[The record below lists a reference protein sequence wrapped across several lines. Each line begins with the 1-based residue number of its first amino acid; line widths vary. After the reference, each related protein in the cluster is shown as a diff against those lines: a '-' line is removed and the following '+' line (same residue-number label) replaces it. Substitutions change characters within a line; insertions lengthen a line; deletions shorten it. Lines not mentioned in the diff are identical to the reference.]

1 MLIRHLYQKK
11 HYSNLM
17 DLTDVLHLIGKTDP
31 IKSSAELIIKAASI
45 ERNIRIT
52 TLLSNIIAED
62 SFSSNSK
69 TDSSPSLRPNP
80 IMEGRFNRR
89 SSALSFAI
97 TYSPASQ
104 YTLRCQA
111 NGPSLLHHQAM
122 ASQPVPKPHRVFL
135 PALWSGGW
143 RVLQRRDSAIRMV
156 FSARQGVSYPI
167 VLPKRR
173 FGLLHD

>member
-62 SFSSNSK
+62 SFSSNSR
-69 TDSSPSLRPNP
+69 TDKLPSIRPNP
-80 IMEGRFNRR
+80 IMEGI
-89 SSALSFAI
+89 LHGYSFIHSFIQSIIQSII
-97 TYSPASQ
+97 TYSPTSK
-104 YTLRCQA
+104 YTLRCQT
-111 NGPSLLHHQAM
+111 NGSSSLHC
-122 ASQPVPKPHRVFL
+122 
-135 PALWSGGW
+135 
-143 RVLQRRDSAIRMV
+143 
-156 FSARQGVSYPI
+156 
-167 VLPKRR
+167 
-173 FGLLHD
+173 